1 MIPFYLVSQLAPY
14 TYSRLTAEKYK
25 LKNVGSFCGTGWSD
39 EGMKKYNDIFLL
51 VREDR
56 SERGEDM
63 ANELLERH
71 REKRKNAVKKKTQSS
86 TRKRKVVAFDD
97 LMPPPPNRG
106 TIEEV

>member
-25 LKNVGSFCGTGWSD
+25 QKNVGSFCGTGWSD

-56 SERGEDM
+56 I
-63 ANELLERH
+63 A
-71 REKRKNAVKKKTQSS
+71 
-86 TRKRKVVAFDD
+86 
-97 LMPPPPNRG
+97 
-106 TIEEV
+106 